1 MSNEHSYG
9 INDIE
14 TLSFK
19 DGVRQRIAMYLGSAD
34 MQGVYNAI
42 QEIISNSIDEYYMG
56 YGNEIDIELC
66 QVDNEQVI
74 TIVDRGR
81 GIPFGIKPDG
91 TNVLVDIFSKPHTG
105 GKFNDK
111 VYNSVAGLNGIGAK
125 ATCLSSSRF
134 YVSSYRDGKQAE
146 ATWRKGELSNYF
158 ESTLSNNKHGTTVSF
173 VLDPEVY
180 NLEPIKIDFEVLCN
194 RCKNLSYLTKGL
206 TFNLINSIGGE
217 KYTVLKEISY
227 CAKGGLLD
235 LIKANVNDPVH
246 STPVYFEMEEDNLK
260 VEVALMWT
268 KGKEKSFTFTN
279 GLHNSEGGTSLTGVK
294 TAITTFM
301 KKQFK
306 NGFDADMART
316 GLVYAVSCKVP
327 NPSFAN
333 QTKTKIN
340 NPELRGLCQR
350 ATGKALNDFALK
362 KSADF
367 QKILDFLTREQKA
380 NLAAERARKK
390 VMDGVKEIENNS
402 KKKMIMSDKLS
413 DAEFLGQDSILLI
426 VEGDSAASAVSKA
439 RDYTKYGILAIRGKM
454 INCLSN
460 PDDKIFENE
469 EIKLLL
475 SAMNIIPGKYDN
487 KKLRYGKIAICTDAD
502 SDGGHIGLLIMAAL
516 HYLAPQFI
524 NEGRLCW
531 LRSPLY
537 IVKNG
542 KKESYY
548 FTDEEFNKVRN
559 SVKGEV
565 QRNKGLGALNPK
577 QARTSMFTEEYQR
590 LDTLSPSPE
599 ANLLL
604 EELMG
609 VDVEP
614 RREFVFNKI
623 DFSTIRE

>member
-134 YVSSYRDGKQAE
+134 YVSSYRDGKKAE

-158 ESTLSNNKHGTTVSF
+158 ESTLSNNIHGTTVSF

-217 KYTVLKEISY
+217 KHTILKEISY

-235 LIKANVNDPVH
+235 LIKDNVTDAVH

-390 VMDGVKEIENNS
+390 VMDAVKEVENNS

-475 SAMNIIPGKYDN
+475 SAMNIVPGKYDN